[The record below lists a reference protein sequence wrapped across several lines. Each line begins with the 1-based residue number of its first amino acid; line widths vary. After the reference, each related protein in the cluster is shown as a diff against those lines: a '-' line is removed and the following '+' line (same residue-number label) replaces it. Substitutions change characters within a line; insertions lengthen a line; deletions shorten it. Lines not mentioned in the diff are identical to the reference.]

1 MLASTKFIP
10 EICTNEFQKIKNC
23 VFNKFITMLASF
35 VSDLDPLQACGP
47 WAKQACFG
55 QLDVYKGANERKN
68 R

>member
-1 MLASTKFIP
+1 MSFK
-10 EICTNEFQKIKNC
+10 KIKNC